1 MNQIDVNTIDK
12 SNFVCL
18 QSKNKS
24 VYFGEVQYLT
34 AQDQLINKKDD
45 PEAPNKGKPIR
56 HGFGIQIDALGE
68 NL

>member
-34 AQDQLINKKDD
+34 A
-45 PEAPNKGKPIR
+45 
-56 HGFGIQIDALGE
+56 
-68 NL
+68 